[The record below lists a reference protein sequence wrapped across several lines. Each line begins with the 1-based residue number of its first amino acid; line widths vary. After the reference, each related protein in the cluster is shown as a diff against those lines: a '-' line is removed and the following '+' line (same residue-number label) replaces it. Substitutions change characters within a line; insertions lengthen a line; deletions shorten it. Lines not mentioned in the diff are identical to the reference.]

1 MSGNQNS
8 MHCDQTVNFIT
19 SNQRSILYL
28 LLFFVVKIVAIF
40 CFHINYKI
48 DGRMRSKIDIMTNDN
63 FIFLS

>member
-8 MHCDQTVNFIT
+8 MHWDQTVTFIT
-19 SNQRSILYL
+19 GNQRNVLYL

-48 DGRMRSKIDIMTNDN
+48 DGRQPSE
-63 FIFLS
+63 